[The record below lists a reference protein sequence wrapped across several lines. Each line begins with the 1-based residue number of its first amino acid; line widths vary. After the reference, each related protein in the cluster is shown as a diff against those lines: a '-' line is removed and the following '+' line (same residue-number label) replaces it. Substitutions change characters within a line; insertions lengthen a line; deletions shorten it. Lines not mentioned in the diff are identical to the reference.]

1 MMKTLLTV
9 SLVLLCFA
17 MPLSAEQVRV
27 AGTRVNLRAQPGL
40 DAEVVG
46 QVERGEI
53 LAQVSR
59 QDDWVEVLPPPH
71 VVFWVHGDFIEDEMV
86 VGSRLNVRSG
96 PGVNYAILATLE
108 RGDRVVQRDAFTDW
122 VSIAPPS
129 DATLWIASD
138 LVLPVRPEPPPQ
150 HVEPDIPSGPDPVRI
165 PAPEQRP
172 DRDLRPVE
180 PAPRPAVL
188 PPVVERTPPP
198 PPEDLELIPLDGQ
211 GERVEREGILRPA
224 GFVFGRPSRYRLTQS
239 RGHLIETTAY
249 VRGNEAQL
257 QSLLGH
263 AVRIEGVE
271 YWVQGARYPVLV
283 PEQIIL
289 ISGQ

>member
-1 MMKTLLTV
+1 MKTLLTV
-9 SLVLLCFA
+9 YLVLFA
-17 MPLSAEQVRV
+17 MTSSLLADQVRV
-27 AGTRVNLRAQPGL
+27 AGTRVNLRAQAGL

-46 QVERGEI
+46 QVERGE
-53 LAQVSR
+53 LLTSVSSH
-59 QDDWVEVLPPPH
+59 DEWVEVLPPPH
-71 VVFWVHGDFIEDEMV
+71 VVFWVHGDFIEDGLV
-86 VGSRLNVRSG
+86 IGSRLNVRSG

-108 RGDRVVQRDAFTDW
+108 RGDSITARDTFAEW

-138 LVLPVRPEPPPQ
+138 LVLPVRPEPPPEPV
-150 HVEPDIPSGPDPVRI
+150 VEEAPRRQEVVRTPTPV
-165 PAPEQRP
+165 ERP

-198 PPEDLELIPLDGQ
+198 PPEDLQLIPLDGQ
-211 GERVEREGILRPA
+211 GERVEREGVLRPA
-224 GFVFGRPSRYRLTQS
+224 GFVFGRPSRYRLTRS

-263 AVRIEGVE
+263 DVRIEGVE

-289 ISGQ
+289 IPGQ